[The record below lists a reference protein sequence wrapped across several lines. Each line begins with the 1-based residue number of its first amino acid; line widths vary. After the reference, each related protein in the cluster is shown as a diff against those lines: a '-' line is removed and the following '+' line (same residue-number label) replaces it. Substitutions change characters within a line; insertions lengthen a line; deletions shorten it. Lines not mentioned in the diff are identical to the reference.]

1 MSLDKKKEALRVLLG
16 HEIHD
21 MSPLQERRLFQDLV
35 FVTAEGEET
44 EEVQIWDLQF
54 GVEEFSRVTGDD
66 VPTIRGKEKRR
77 GVIFEVNS
85 VDTEYANAP
94 PILHLPV
101 EGDDGFY
108 WLPSFVKLEY

>member
-1 MSLDKKKEALRVLLG
+1 MSLDKKKDALRVLLG
-16 HEIHD
+16 QEIHD

-44 EEVQIWDLQF
+44 EAQVWDLQF
-54 GVEEFSRVTGDD
+54 GVEVPWQVTPDD
-66 VPTIRGKEKRR
+66 LPTIRGTKRR
-77 GVIFEVNS
+77 GVTVALNS
-85 VDTEYANAP
+85 EDHEYGNAP
-94 PILHLPV
+94 NILHLPA